1 MKDTRQ
7 HQRTSTLMSTG
18 LLPFDQ
24 EIDCGLESLSTYF
37 QEQEVHFVLEDKEAK
52 IVQSIEFAKVAPW
65 LQLLK
70 SFSLF
75 LAISLGNWL

>member
-52 IVQSIEFAKVAPW
+52 IVNQLSLPRQLRGFSYLKV
-65 LQLLK
+65 
-70 SFSLF
+70 SLYF
-75 LAISLGNWL
+75 WQ